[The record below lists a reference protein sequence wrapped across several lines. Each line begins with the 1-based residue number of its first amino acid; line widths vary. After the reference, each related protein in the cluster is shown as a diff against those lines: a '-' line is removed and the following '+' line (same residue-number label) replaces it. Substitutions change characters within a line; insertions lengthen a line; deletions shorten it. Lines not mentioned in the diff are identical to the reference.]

1 MWNENRKLN
10 DLAINRSDVITF
22 HRYSNASQLEEIIRT
37 LEKHG
42 RPPVCTEWLKRDWG
56 SVGDQLPVFVRH
68 RVGCVHW
75 GLVNGKTRTQYP
87 WGSKAGDPEPK
98 VWQHDLF
105 RKDRTP
111 YDPYE
116 IEVFKQAIAR
126 SKEGTCKLHV
136 PEDVDRGMMIDAMH
150 KMQLPNG
157 ASREP

>member
-1 MWNENRKLN
+1 
-10 DLAINRSDVITF
+10 
-22 HRYSNASQLEEIIRT
+22 
-37 LEKHG
+37 
-42 RPPVCTEWLKRDWG
+42 
-56 SVGDQLPVFVRH
+56 
-68 RVGCVHW
+68 
-75 GLVNGKTRTQYP
+75 
-87 WGSKAGDPEPK
+87 
-98 VWQHDLF
+98 LF